1 MERGNAMKRKRKVK
15 AQTQIT
21 TEESILLNMELL
33 DLQEQFPERKMSMK
47 EFLNHA
53 LRTGIENE
61 LAQIREKRR
70 KEGMKC

>member
-1 MERGNAMKRKRKVK
+1 MKKIKGK
-15 AQTQIT
+15 TILT

-33 DLQEQFPERKMSMK
+33 ELQEQFPEQKMSMK
-47 EFLNHA
+47 EFFKHA
-53 LRTGIENE
+53 LRTGIEIE